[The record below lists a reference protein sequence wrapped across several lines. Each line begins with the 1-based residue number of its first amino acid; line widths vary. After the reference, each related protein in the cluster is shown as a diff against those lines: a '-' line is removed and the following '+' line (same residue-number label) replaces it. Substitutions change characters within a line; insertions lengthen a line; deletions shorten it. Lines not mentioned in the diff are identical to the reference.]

1 MLVSSWSGVDFFFL
15 MPRRPPRSTR
25 TYTLLPY
32 TTLFRSSGAGNW
44 EFSSA
49 SLSIGFH
56 VDVSETLRRQL
67 PVASA
72 IVKAKCH
79 ERLDKAIA
87 VIRDAKLSDQDL
99 LRYKVDPVEW
109 FGSIEAALMAF
120 SGGRWE
126 ERRAGKECVST
137 CRSRWSTVQ

>member
-1 MLVSSWSGVDFFFL
+1 MSSKAPGSQATSGTGIFI
-15 MPRRPPRSTR
+15 REGKR
-25 TYTLLPY
+25 
-32 TTLFRSSGAGNW
+32 AGNW

-56 VDVSETLRRQL
+56 IEVSETLRRQL

-87 VIRDAKLSDQDL
+87 VIRRSEEHTSELQS
-99 LRYKVDPVEW
+99 
-109 FGSIEAALMAF
+109 LMRISYAVF
-120 SGGRWE
+120 CL
-126 ERRAGKECVST
+126 KKT
-137 CRSRWSTVQ
+137 Q